1 MDEFNDFNFFSE
13 SYYNPNNYN
22 FNKNFSL
29 TNSLKYD
36 NYNNHQDNRFKI
48 YSPEQIIDS
57 SQNSISL
64 FQIKNDLDILN
75 NKMNAISQT
84 LYNMNKFNISSKK
97 KINLKKSN
105 SMKSKYNQNIY
116 QVKFNNNIN
125 GIPCSNIKGKIN
137 KNHNESYNNNKI
149 NNDYFENRQDCFY
162 NNYFANS
169 MKISRPKNNKKIQNI
184 NKISKNNSIS
194 GLNLNKINGHVFNEA
209 LNINDLILSENKN
222 FKRNNNTKN
231 NCFGLYDRYF
241 FENLTNNNIKMEKN
255 GFKTITSNKQK
266 NKSIII
272 NQSKNDDNKDT
283 NIYNNKNNNKYINYN
298 NTLKNKL
305 NLIFSQKQTLP
316 KKLNNQNKIKNN
328 HLVDDKKI
336 NEKENNKINDDGIR
350 IENKNRIIKNL
361 DKKIINIKEEQ
372 KSNKEKKIIKN
383 KNKNKKNLSIHE
395 EDNITIEYSQKDE
408 ITKINVYNFFGENQ
422 NFQSRNINVVLEKL
436 KRRKTKNNSILSSNS
451 PKKILSEKEN
461 KNQLNENKKIKRS
474 FSAASICSDK
484 EKLLLKKYKLKR
496 RNSNSKKNKNYAK
509 KRNKICDKF
518 RNNPQSFYGEELCD
532 LVLKSFDIEGIHLNY
547 KDIKTRNNDD
557 KIQTNLI
564 SNKKENKTEIDVNEK
579 LNKYLQNIVE
589 EEE

>member
-116 QVKFNNNIN
+116 QVKFNNNI
-125 GIPCSNIKGKIN
+125 
-137 KNHNESYNNNKI
+137 I
-149 NNDYFENRQDCFY
+149 NNDYFENKQDCFY

-169 MKISRPKNNKKIQNI
+169 MKISRQKNNKKIRNI

-316 KKLNNQNKIKNN
+316 KNLNNQNKIKNN

-336 NEKENNKINDDGIR
+336 NKKENNKINDDGIR

-451 PKKILSEKEN
+451 PKKILSGKEN
-461 KNQLNENKKIKRS
+461 KNQLNEDKKIKRS

-532 LVLKSFDIEGIHLNY
+532 LVLKSFDIEGIHLNH